1 VLSHEGARESVWGV
15 IKAIAE
21 PVILIPF
28 AGLVA
33 STCGLVLLGQ
43 ELGLWEPALVPATAA
58 WVLTQGVVLLYKLG
72 TREAGE
78 AFFRPTLAQML
89 HLTWLIEVFMGFYVL
104 GVPTELI
111 LLVAVGLFSAV
122 SAFAESEER
131 YRPAKQLSDGVLAFI
146 GFALLLYVVVNVVVN
161 WNDIDKALA
170 ARAFLLPVGLTIG
183 VMPYLFFVSLWAG
196 YHDAFIW
203 INAETDDRTAR
214 RRAKLGLVLA
224 FGPRVSRLRA
234 FRFYWVKQIT
244 EAKGVAAAR
253 VVGREFLLDQRRRT
267 DEKEEAA
274 ERLERNAG
282 VDGEDDDGQR
292 LDQREFAETKKALHW
307 LGTMQMGW
315 HRNRGGRYR
324 PELLDMLRPDGLP
337 EDHGIQLNVARDG
350 QSWWAWR
357 RTVTGW
363 CFAIGAAEGPPD
375 QWLYDGPE
383 PPSGFPGQDPAWG
396 DRWGVDAKNW

>member
-1 VLSHEGARESVWGV
+1 M
-15 IKAIAE
+15 
-21 PVILIPF
+21 
-28 AGLVA
+28 
-33 STCGLVLLGQ
+33 
-43 ELGLWEPALVPATAA
+43 PATVA
-58 WVLTQGVVLLYKLG
+58 WVLTQGIVLLYRLG

-111 LLVAVGLFSAV
+111 LLVAVALFSAV

-146 GFALLLYVVVNVVVN
+146 GFALLLYVVINVVVN
-161 WNDIDKALA
+161 WNDIDKTLA

-183 VMPYLFFVSLWAG
+183 AMPYLFLMSLWAG

-214 RRAKLGLVLA
+214 RRAKLGLALA

-244 EAKGVAAAR
+244 EAKDVAAAR
-253 VVGREFLLDQRRRT
+253 VVGREFLLDQRRKA

-282 VDGEDDDGQR
+282 VDGEDEDGQR
-292 LDQREFAETKKALHW
+292 LDQREFAETKKALQW
-307 LGTMQMGW
+307 LATMQMGW
-315 HRNRGGRYR
+315 HRNRGGQYR
-324 PELLDMLRPDGLP
+324 PGLLEMLRPDGLP
-337 EDHGIQLNVARDG
+337 EDHGIHLNVEKDG

-357 RTVTGW
+357 RTITGW
-363 CFAIGAAEGPPD
+363 CFAIGAADKPPD

-383 PPSGFPGQDPAWG
+383 PPDGFPGQDPTWG
-396 DRWGVDAKNW
+396 DKWGVDTKNW